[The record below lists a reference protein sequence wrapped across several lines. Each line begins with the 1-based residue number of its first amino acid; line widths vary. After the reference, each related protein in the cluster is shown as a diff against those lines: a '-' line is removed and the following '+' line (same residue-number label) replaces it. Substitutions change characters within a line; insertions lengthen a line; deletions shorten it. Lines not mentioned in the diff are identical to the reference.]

1 MSSVLEFYSDRLER
15 LQCERGFI
23 EEGLIL
29 RRGKTQDPYTIS
41 DHKNIMLPL
50 GTKVVNGDLVTR
62 IDHETPDQMII
73 VAKQIGAD
81 CVSLQGKRINAH
93 IDIYNIVNELDKN
106 HKRTGIREE
115 LVLGNVPSYCQDQS
129 AYVTFH
135 DAGYLPKVVKK
146 FFVQPDNRIKDMQRI
161 KSDDGM
167 FQIDDIAKDKYREVW
182 VIQVSEDARKTV

>member
-1 MSSVLEFYSDRLER
+1 M
-15 LQCERGFI
+15 
-23 EEGLIL
+23 
-29 RRGKTQDPYTIS
+29 
-41 DHKNIMLPL
+41 
-50 GTKVVNGDLVTR
+50 
-62 IDHETPDQMII
+62 
-73 VAKQIGAD
+73 
-81 CVSLQGKRINAH
+81 
-93 IDIYNIVNELDKN
+93 NELDKN

-146 FFVQPDNRIKDMQRI
+146 FFVQPDDRIKDMQRI

-167 FQIDDIAKDKYREVW
+167 FQIDDIAKDKYRDVW

>member
-15 LQCERGFI
+15 LQCERGFT
-23 EEGLIL
+23 EEGLVL

-41 DHKNIMLPL
+41 DHKNLVLPL
-50 GTKVVNGDLVTR
+50 GTKVVNGDLLTR

-81 CVSLQGKRINAH
+81 CVSMQGKRINTH

-129 AYVTFH
+129 AYVTFY
-135 DAGYLPKVVKK
+135 DAGFLPKVVKK
-146 FFVQPDNRIKDMQRI
+146 FFVQPDDRIRDMQRI
-161 KSDDGM
+161 KSDDGI
-167 FQIDDIAKDKYREVW
+167 FQIDDIAKDKYRDVW